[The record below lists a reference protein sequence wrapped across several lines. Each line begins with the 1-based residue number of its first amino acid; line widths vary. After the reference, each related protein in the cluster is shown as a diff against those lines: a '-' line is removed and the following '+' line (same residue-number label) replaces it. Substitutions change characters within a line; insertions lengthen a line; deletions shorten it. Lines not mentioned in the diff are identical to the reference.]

1 MERTTGEALDAGPRT
16 VPEMLDRAA
25 ARFADAEAIADGNV
39 RLSFRALADEARETS
54 RAVIAAGVAPG
65 DRVAVWAP
73 NSASWVVA
81 ALGLQLA
88 GAVLVPIST
97 RFKGDEAGYV
107 LGRSRARLLFAT
119 TGFLGI
125 DPVALLR
132 RALGDQ
138 VRGRPVDGLPEL
150 RRIVVLQGE
159 TPEGCVAWD
168 EFRAA
173 ASRILPEEAQRRAAD
188 LREEDLLDV
197 LFTSGTTGRP
207 KGVMTTHGQALRMQQ
222 LWNDVIGLRAGDRYL
237 IVNPFFHNFGYRA
250 GWLTC
255 LLAGATILPQPVFD
269 VAAVLARVAAE
280 KVTVLP
286 GPPTLYQSIL
296 ASPERGRLDLSSLRL
311 AVTGAASV
319 PVELVRRM
327 RRELTFETIVTGYGL
342 TESTGVATMCRH
354 DDDPE
359 TIATTSGRA
368 IPGVE
373 VRIVDASGAGLPAGE
388 PGEVLVRGF
397 NVTRGYL
404 DDPEASREAI
414 DVGGWLHTGDIGVLD
429 ERGYLRITDRKKDMF
444 IVGGFNAYPAEIE
457 AMLSAHP
464 KVVHAAVIGIPD
476 ERLGEVGMAFVVPA
490 AGEPLTPEE
499 LVAWARE
506 RMANYKVPRRVEIV
520 AELPLTPSGKVQKFV
535 LRDRARTRSA

>member
-1 MERTTGEALDAGPRT
+1 MAEELDSVPRT
-16 VPEMLDRAA
+16 IPEMLDRAV
-25 ARFADAEAIADGNV
+25 ARFGDAEAIADGSV
-39 RLSFRALADEARETS
+39 RSSFRALADEARETS
-54 RAVIAAGVAPG
+54 RAMIAAGVAPG

-81 ALGLQLA
+81 ALGLQMA

-97 RFKGDEAGYV
+97 RFKGEEAGYV
-107 LGRSRARLLFAT
+107 LERSRARLLFAT
-119 TGFLGI
+119 TGFLDI
-125 DPVALLR
+125 DPIALLR
-132 RALGDQ
+132 RALGERAGD
-138 VRGRPVDGLPEL
+138 RPVGGLPEL
-150 RRIVVLQGE
+150 RRIVVLEGA
-159 TPEGCVAWD
+159 TPPGCFAWD
-168 EFRAA
+168 EFRAGA
-173 ASRILPEEAQRRAAD
+173 TRASAEDARRRAAD
-188 LREEDLLDV
+188 LRADDLLDV
-197 LFTSGTTGRP
+197 LYTSGTTGRP

-222 LWNDVIGLRAGDRYL
+222 SWNDVIGLRAGDRYL

-255 LLAGATILPQPVFD
+255 LVAGATILPQRVFD

-296 ASPERGRLDLSSLRL
+296 AAPERDRFDLSSLRL

-368 IPGVE
+368 MPGVE
-373 VRIVDASGAGLPAGE
+373 VRIVDAAGAVLPAGE

-397 NVTRGYL
+397 NVSRGYL

-414 DVGGWLHTGDIGVLD
+414 DAGGWLHTGDIGVLD

-457 AMLSAHP
+457 AMLLDHP
-464 KVVHAAVIGIPD
+464 RVVHAAVIGIAD
-476 ERLGEVGMAFVVPA
+476 ERLGEVGMAFVVQAP
-490 AGEPLTPEE
+490 GEPLAPDE
-499 LVAWARE
+499 LIAWARE

-520 AELPLTPSGKVQKFV
+520 PELPLTPSGKVQKFV
-535 LRDRARTRSA
+535 LRERVRLGAA

>member
-1 MERTTGEALDAGPRT
+1 VAEELDAGPRT
-16 VPEMLDRAA
+16 IPEMLDRAA
-25 ARFADAEAIADGNV
+25 ARFGDAEAIADGSI
-39 RLSFRALADEARETS
+39 RLSFRALAAEVCESA

-73 NSASWVVA
+73 NSAGWVIA
-81 ALGLQLA
+81 ALGLQTA

-97 RFKGDEAGYV
+97 RFKGAEAGYV
-107 LGRSRARLLFAT
+107 LERSRARLLFTT
-119 TGFLGI
+119 TGFLDV
-125 DPVALLR
+125 DPIALLR
-132 RALGDQ
+132 RTLGAQ
-138 VRGRPVDGLPEL
+138 ARERPVDGLPEL
-150 RRIVVLQGE
+150 RQIVVLEGA
-159 TPEGCVAWD
+159 TPPGCVAWD
-168 EFRAA
+168 EFRASA
-173 ASRILPEEAQRRAAD
+173 ARASAEDARRRAAD
-188 LREEDLLDV
+188 LRADDLLDV
-197 LFTSGTTGRP
+197 LYTSGTTGRP

-222 LWNDVIGLRAGDRYL
+222 SWNDVIGLRAGDRYL

-255 LLAGATILPQPVFD
+255 LVAGATILPQRVFD

-296 ASPERGRLDLSSLRL
+296 ASPERDRFDLSSLRL

-368 IPGVE
+368 MPGVE
-373 VRIVDASGAGLPAGE
+373 VRIVDASGKALPAGE
-388 PGEVLVRGF
+388 SGEVWVRGF

-414 DVGGWLHTGDIGVLD
+414 DAGGWLHTGDIGVLD

-457 AMLSAHP
+457 AMLLEHP

-476 ERLGEVGMAFVVPA
+476 ERLGEVGMAFVVPGS
-490 AGEPLTPEE
+490 GEPLASDE
-499 LVAWARE
+499 LIAWARE

-520 AELPLTPSGKVQKFV
+520 SELPLTPSGKVQKFV
-535 LRDRARTRSA
+535 LRERVRLGAA